1 MRTNADNGKLSPCYR
16 PGLLKTADRQKQQK
30 QYRYQYCLFDAIEC
44 HHHLLLSA
52 QKVTVY
58 LIPYERPGML

>member
-30 QYRYQYCLFDAIEC
+30 QYRYQYCLFDAIDNES
-44 HHHLLLSA
+44 HLLLSA
-52 QKVTVY
+52 QNVTVY
-58 LIPYERPGML
+58 FMP